1 MVLFLYR
8 LFYIYIFYHQMYQ
21 KMLNEYNE
29 QIENEDMKIN
39 YDYSL
44 KNYINMFHILKII
57 Q

>member
-1 MVLFLYR
+1 
-8 LFYIYIFYHQMYQ
+8 MYQ

-44 KNYINMFHILKII
+44 KNFIL
-57 Q
+57 